1 MRTIAIVSRSLF
13 PNQQSLFDALSGLLK
28 PHDLEIRYGVMLG
41 VERERSW
48 SLGESAVSVRP
59 ELIGS
64 GRSIRILDKEVS
76 SPFGV
81 TAWLKKLAPCAVV
94 VTPASEIG
102 NFVALRAARRM
113 GVPAIG
119 LTLGVRER
127 HFGWIDGIRLLASK
141 RIHRAFCKRLDYA
154 FTDGT
159 KAARDVR
166 NLRVLDE
173 GRIVVVRHNID
184 DRKYWI
190 HSQAERMARSRRFR
204 RAHDLGDSFCFSYVG
219 QLIRRK
225 GVDLLVRGFE
235 AIAPGNPAVKL
246 VIVGRGPL
254 RAECLRLRDA
264 HPGRVLVLDRISDDA
279 MLDFY
284 CASDCVVVPSRF
296 DDWANVISECV
307 CTMTNV
313 ISSDGAQAA
322 FDLLDPAA
330 VFESGSLSGLT
341 NAMERAVASSPE
353 PGAPSS
359 RQEAYARDWSLAA
372 SAEAW
377 KEALLKVI
385 SSPP

>member
-1 MRTIAIVSRSLF
+1 MRTIAIVSRSWF

-28 PHDLEIRYGVMLG
+28 PHDLAIRYGVMLG
-41 VERERSW
+41 VERGRLW

-81 TAWLKKLAPCAVV
+81 TAWLENLAPSAVV

-102 NFVALRAARRM
+102 SFVALRTARRM

-127 HFGWIDGIRLLASK
+127 QFGWIDGFRLWASK
-141 RIHRAFCKRLDYA
+141 RIHRSFCGRLDYA
-154 FTDGT
+154 FADGT

-166 NLRVLDE
+166 NLGVLGND
-173 GRIVVVRHNID
+173 RIIIVRHNID

-190 HSQAERMARSRRFR
+190 HSQKERAARSRRFR
-204 RAHDLGDSFCFSYVG
+204 QAHNLGDSFCFSYIG

-225 GVDLLVRGFE
+225 GIDLLIRGFGK
-235 AIAPGNPAVKL
+235 IASGNPAVKL
-246 VIVGRGPL
+246 IIVGRGPL
-254 RAECLRLRDA
+254 RGECIHLRA
-264 HPGRVLVLDRISDDA
+264 THPGQVLYLDRISDDTI
-279 MLDFY
+279 LDFY

-296 DDWANVISECV
+296 DDWANVISESV
-307 CTMTNV
+307 CSMTSV

-322 FDLLDPAA
+322 FDLVSPAA
-330 VFESGSLSGLT
+330 VFESGSLSGLIVAMK
-341 NAMERAVASSPE
+341 NAMASHLE
-353 PGAPSS
+353 PNAALSK
-359 RQEAYARDWSLAA
+359 QEAYARDWSLAA

-377 KEALLKVI
+377 KEALLKVV